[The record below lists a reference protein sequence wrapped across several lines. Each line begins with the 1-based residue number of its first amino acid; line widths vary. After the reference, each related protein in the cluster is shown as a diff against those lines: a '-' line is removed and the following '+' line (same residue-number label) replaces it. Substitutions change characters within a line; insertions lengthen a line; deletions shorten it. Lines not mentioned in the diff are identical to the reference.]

1 MNSLRFF
8 HVTEGLSPDIMHDI
22 LEGCL
27 QYETKELL
35 KQYILCQKIF
45 SLVELNRRIEN
56 FPYCYCDMKNK
67 PVPIRNLL
75 TSDNSLKQTGKH
87 KFVVGVY

>member
-1 MNSLRFF
+1 MSEDL
-8 HVTEGLSPDIMHDI
+8 LS
-22 LEGCL
+22 GG
-27 QYETKELL
+27 
-35 KQYILCQKIF
+35 
-45 SLVELNRRIEN
+45 RIEN

-67 PVPIRNLL
+67 PVPIRNWL